1 MDTIKQLEKLHVD
14 GTDLRV
20 IKKNIYREQRVAVK
34 VENQR
39 GASLE
44 VKRGVRQDVSFHQV
58 SLTGTV
64 KQELEDIP

>member
-1 MDTIKQLEKLHVD
+1 M
-14 GTDLRV
+14 
-20 IKKNIYREQRVAVK
+20 AVK

-44 VKRGVRQDVSFHQV
+44 EKRGVRQDVSFHQI

-64 KQELEDIP
+64 KRELEDIPSLKICGKTITHLILRYADDTVLIAEI